1 MVHIHNGKPLRH
13 KNEQNSAIY
22 RDMDRLSYEG
32 SQKEKNKH
40 SMLTHICGIYK
51 NDTDELI
58 CKTEI
63 ETKMYRTNY
72 EYQRRKLGWDELGD
86 WD

>member
-1 MVHIHNGKPLRH
+1 
-13 KNEQNSAIY
+13 
-22 RDMDRLSYEG
+22 MDRLSYEG